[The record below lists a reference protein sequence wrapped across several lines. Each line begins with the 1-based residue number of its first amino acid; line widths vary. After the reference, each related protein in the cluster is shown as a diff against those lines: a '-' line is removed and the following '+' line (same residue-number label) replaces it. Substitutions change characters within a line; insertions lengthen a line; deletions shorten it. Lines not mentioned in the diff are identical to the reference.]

1 MITIKATPNLVEFF
15 LSEGKVVTIKQ
26 YQKFSHFQELAAFL
40 RVHDKYKE
48 EALAVGKAAEKTK
61 VSLNGEN
68 AHDGWTILELEMK
81 TPFCVKTYNKALTR
95 ELSLEL
101 TWGLGHWSLK
111 IRKECGQS
119 IIFRRFSW
127 NRESKKEYKMLK
139 LLAVTPNTGPKYY
152 DYSVETWKF
161 PAGETGLQHS
171 VYPYYGEP
179 AKLKIVCNFESND
192 DLINLLL
199 LNDALRES
207 FGLEAPIDLYIPY
220 FPYARQDRRMCD
232 GQSNSLRAI
241 VNLIRSCKFN
251 QVEVVDPH
259 SDVLSALF
267 GPGEL
272 KVISQLDAIKG
283 SHIIQN
289 YINFKEKTYIVAPDA
304 GALKKIYQIS
314 GYFGLPVIQAS
325 KNRDVVK
332 GTVSGTVV
340 QDLGISDP
348 VNLLVIDDIIDG
360 GRTFIE
366 LAKELRKVYNVK
378 RLGLWASHGIFSK
391 GVDVLKDYDDID
403 VFNNMSQFKLSSD
416 EEVEYKIEEEK

>member
-1 MITIKATPNLVEFF
+1 
-15 LSEGKVVTIKQ
+15 
-26 YQKFSHFQELAAFL
+26 
-40 RVHDKYKE
+40 
-48 EALAVGKAAEKTK
+48 
-61 VSLNGEN
+61 
-68 AHDGWTILELEMK
+68 
-81 TPFCVKTYNKALTR
+81 
-95 ELSLEL
+95 
-101 TWGLGHWSLK
+101 
-111 IRKECGQS
+111 
-119 IIFRRFSW
+119 
-127 NRESKKEYKMLK
+127 MLK
-139 LLAVTPNTGPKYY
+139 LLATRPDTGP
-152 DYSVETWKF
+152 DYCVETLETWKF

-171 VYPYYGEP
+171 VYPYYDEP
-179 AKLKIVCNFESND
+179 TKLKIVCNFESND

-207 FGLEAPIDLYIPY
+207 FGLQVPINLYIPY
-220 FPYARQDRRMCD
+220 FPYARQDRSMCN

-259 SDVLSALF
+259 SDVLPALF

-272 KVISQLDAIKG
+272 KVISQLDAFKH
-283 SHIIQN
+283 SPIIQN
-289 YINFKEKTYIVAPDA
+289 YINFKEDTYIVAPDA

-325 KNRDVVK
+325 KNRDVLT

-340 QDLGISDP
+340 QVLGISDP
-348 VNLLVIDDIIDG
+348 VNLLVVDDIIDG

-403 VFNNMSQFKLSSD
+403 VFNNMSKFKLSIDD
-416 EEVEYKIEEEK
+416 ESEFIEEEK